1 MANLKVLSCHTL
13 ETLRDTMKSAH
24 TPPTSQ
30 YILGHF
36 QYIIISLATHLFF
49 CTFLLIML
57 LLALVVDVSI
67 ASKTALP
74 VLITVAI

>member
-13 ETLRDTMKSAH
+13 ETLRDTMKSA
-24 TPPTSQ
+24 PPPQ
-30 YILGHF
+30 YNLGHF

-49 CTFLLIML
+49 CTFLLIMM

-74 VLITVAI
+74 VLIAVAI